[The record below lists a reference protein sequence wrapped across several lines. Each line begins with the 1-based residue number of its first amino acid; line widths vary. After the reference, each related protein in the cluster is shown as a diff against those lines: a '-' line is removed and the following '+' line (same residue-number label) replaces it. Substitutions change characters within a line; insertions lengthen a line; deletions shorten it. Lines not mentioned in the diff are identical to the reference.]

1 MWQRYIFGVYWRHL
15 GKLYYDEFSAES
27 EKHAAEYFNYLKRD
41 DVMLE
46 NVQRVRPDDNGVRE
60 LAHSSQP
67 LLPFGPLMA
76 RRRTD
81 RDEDAR

>member
-1 MWQRYIFGVYWRHL
+1 VYWRHW
-15 GKLYYDEFSAES
+15 GKLYYDEFPADS
-27 EKHAAEYFNYLKRD
+27 EKHAAEYFNCLKRD

-46 NVQRVRPDDNGVRE
+46 SVQRVRPDNNGVRE
-60 LAHSSQP
+60 LARSSPP
-67 LLPFGPLMA
+67 LLSFGPLMA